1 MHGKIKLKLE
11 IENYRDEKCVTKT
24 AWIKRTNENYK
35 SASVKVKSI
44 PLKSEK
50 NIQKQKQTNNKIA
63 NEKKVYD

>member
-1 MHGKIKLKLE
+1 MKSAWLKLTNE
-11 IENYRDEKCVTKT
+11 
-24 AWIKRTNENYK
+24 RTNENYK
-35 SASVKVKSI
+35 SESVKVKSI